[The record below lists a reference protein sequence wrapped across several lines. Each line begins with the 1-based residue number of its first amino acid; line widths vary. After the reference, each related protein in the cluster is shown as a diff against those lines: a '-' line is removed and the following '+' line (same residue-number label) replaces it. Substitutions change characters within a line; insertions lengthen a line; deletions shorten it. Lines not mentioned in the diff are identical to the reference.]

1 MTDDGTECPVCLEE
15 FSNEQ
20 YDICNLVGNC
30 RIVCQCKHSFC
41 MSCLQKM
48 ADARTYRCPLCR
60 ADILELLSH
69 VYVVG
74 MDEESDEDM
83 GRIEIN

>member
-1 MTDDGTECPVCLEE
+1 MSGDGLECPVCFEE
-15 FSNEQ
+15 FARGP
-20 YDICNLVGNC
+20 YDASNLVGNC

-60 ADILELLSH
+60 ADILELLSLGYAQDLD
-69 VYVVG
+69 V
-74 MDEESDEDM
+74 ESDEDM